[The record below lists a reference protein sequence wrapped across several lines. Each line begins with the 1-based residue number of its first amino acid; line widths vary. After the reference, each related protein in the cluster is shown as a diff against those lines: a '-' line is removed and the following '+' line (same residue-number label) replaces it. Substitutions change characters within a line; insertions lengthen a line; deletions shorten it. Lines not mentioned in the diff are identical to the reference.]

1 MLIAVLGSQGQLGRD
16 LVPRLPGTVRPL
28 TRADIDLD
36 RPESVTAYFAENR
49 PDLFVNCSAY
59 NLVDQAEADPTPAFR
74 VNAWGVKA
82 LAVAGEKFGAKLV
95 HVSTDYVFGLDA
107 DRTRPLTEFDAP
119 GPVSTYGLSKLAGEY
134 LVRTHCPRHLVVR
147 TCGLYGAWGSG
158 GKGGNF
164 VETMLRVAGQG
175 KPLRVVADQHC
186 TPTYTA
192 DLADALVELIAADA
206 QGLYHLTNAGATTWH
221 DLAAEAFRLTGTHA
235 DLMPIPT
242 AEYPTPARRPAY
254 SVLDCG
260 KAAALGVTL
269 RPWREALAAYLDE
282 RKRKAVA

>member
-16 LVPRLPGTVRPL
+16 LVPRLPGDVRPL
-28 TRADIDLD
+28 TRGDIDLD
-36 RPESVTAYFAENR
+36 KPETVTAYFAENR

-59 NLVDQAEADPTPAFR
+59 NLVDQAEADPDAAFR
-74 VNAWGVKA
+74 VNAWGVRA
-82 LAVAGEKFGAKLV
+82 LAVACGKAGTKLV

-107 DRTRPLTEFDAP
+107 DRTRPLTELDPP
-119 GPVSTYGLSKLAGEY
+119 GPVSSYGLSKLAGEY

-186 TPTYTA
+186 TPTFTA

-206 QGLYHLTNAGATTWH
+206 QGLYHLTSAGATTWH
-221 DLAAEAFRLTGTHA
+221 DLAAEAFRLTGTNA
-235 DLMPIPT
+235 DMTPIPT

-282 RKRKAVA
+282 RKRKAAM

>member
-1 MLIAVLGSQGQLGRD
+1 MIAVLGSRGQLGRD
-16 LVPRLPGTVRPL
+16 LVPRLPGDVRPL
-28 TRADIDLD
+28 TRADLDLD
-36 RPESVTAYFAENR
+36 RPETVAAYFAANR

-59 NLVDQAEADPTPAFR
+59 NLVDQAEADPDAAFR
-74 VNAWGVKA
+74 VNAWGIRA
-82 LAVAGEKFGAKLV
+82 LAVACAKAGTKLV

-107 DRTRPLTEFDAP
+107 GRDSPFTELDAP
-119 GPVSTYGLSKLAGEY
+119 GPLSAYGLSKLCGEY
-134 LVRTHCPRHLVVR
+134 AARTHCPRHLVVR

-186 TPTYTA
+186 TPTYAA
-192 DLADALVELIAADA
+192 DLADALVKLIAADA
-206 QGLYHLTNAGATTWH
+206 QGLFHLTNAGATTWH
-221 DLAAEAFRLTGTHA
+221 DLAAEAFRLTGVAA
-235 DLMPIPT
+235 DLTPIPT
-242 AEYPTPARRPAY
+242 AEYPTPARRPGY

-260 KAAALGVTL
+260 KAAALGVTM

-282 RKRKAVA
+282 RSRKAAT

>member
-16 LVPRLPGTVRPL
+16 LVPRLPGDVRPL

-36 RPESVTAYFAENR
+36 QPETIATYFAENR
-49 PDLFVNCSAY
+49 PDVFVNGSAY

-74 VNAWGVKA
+74 VNAWGVRA
-82 LAVAGEKFGAKLV
+82 LAVACAKAGTKFV
-95 HVSTDYVFGLDA
+95 HVSTDYVFGLNA
-107 DRTRPLTEFDAP
+107 ARTSPLTELDAP
-119 GPVSTYGLSKLAGEY
+119 GPVSSYGLSKLAGEY

-175 KPLRVVADQHC
+175 KPLRVVHDQHC

-192 DLADALVELIAADA
+192 DLADALVKLIAADA
-206 QGLYHLTNAGATTWH
+206 RGLYHLTSAGATTWH
-221 DLAAEAFRLTGTHA
+221 DLAAEAFRLTGTSA

-260 KAAALGVTL
+260 KAAALGVRL

-282 RKRKAVA
+282 RTRKAAT

>member
-1 MLIAVLGSQGQLGRD
+1 MIAVLGSRGQLGRD
-16 LVPRLPGTVRPL
+16 LIPRLSGDVRPL

-36 RPESVTAYFAENR
+36 KPATVAAYFATQR
-49 PDLFVNCSAY
+49 PDTFVNCCAY
-59 NLVDQAEADPTPAFR
+59 NLVDQAEADPDAALR
-74 VNAWGVKA
+74 VNAWGVRA
-82 LAVAGEKFGAKLV
+82 LAVECAKAGTKLV

-107 DRTRPLTEFDAP
+107 GRTRPLTELDAP
-119 GPVSTYGLSKLAGEY
+119 GPVSVYGLSKLAGEY
-134 LVRTHCPRHLVVR
+134 VARTHCPRHLVVR

-186 TPTYTA
+186 TPTSTA
-192 DLADALVELIAADA
+192 DLADALAKLIAADA
-206 QGLYHLTNAGATTWH
+206 QGLFHLTNAGATTWR
-221 DLAAEAFRLTGTHA
+221 DLAAEAFRLTGITA
-235 DLMPIPT
+235 DLTAIST
-242 AEYPTPARRPAY
+242 AEYPTPARRPGY

-260 KAAALGVTL
+260 KAAALGVTM

-282 RKRKAVA
+282 RHHKAAT